1 MSELE
6 SWHEEKQSA
15 RLYEVLAER
24 EPDAAIS
31 ALFRQ
36 LAAAAEDQAKIWE
49 QRLGRSPAFQPTR
62 RARIV
67 AGLVRVLRPRT
78 LRPVLAAMKVRGLSA
93 YTGGT
98 PASHIMPTTVEQ
110 VGGRHR
116 GVGGGN
122 LRAAVFGV
130 NDGLVSNT
138 SLIMGIAGAS
148 SQNSLILTTGVAG
161 LLAGA
166 LSMAAGEYVSM
177 RSQRE
182 MYESQ
187 IALEKAELEEYPEE
201 EIEELALIYNT
212 RGMELEAAR
221 AEFERLGAAPD
232 LSRLDALARTA
243 RRRGNGLTAREAARG
258 FARELM
264 RDPEHALN
272 TLSREEL
279 GLNPDD
285 LGSPWGAAVFSFLAF
300 TAGAVV
306 PLLPFLFR
314 PGAAAVPAAAALA
327 GTSLFVVGAML
338 SLFTG
343 RRAWWGGTRM
353 VLIGGGAGIV
363 TYLIGY
369 LLGVSLG

>member
-1 MSELE
+1 MADLE
-6 SWHEEKQSA
+6 SWHEERQSA
-15 RLYEVLAER
+15 WLYRILAEH
-24 EPDAAIS
+24 EKNPAVS
-31 ALFRQ
+31 KLFGE
-36 LAAAAEDQAKIWE
+36 LAAAAETQAHIWE
-49 QRLGRSPAFQPTR
+49 QRLGSVPAFAPSG
-62 RARIV
+62 RARVV
-67 AGLVRVLRPRT
+67 AMLVRSLGPRA

-93 YTGGT
+93 YSAGT
-98 PASHIMPTTVEQ
+98 PVPAHTMPTAVEE

-116 GVGGGN
+116 GVGSGGN

-138 SLIMGIAGAS
+138 SLIMGIAGAGS
-148 SQNSLILTTGVAG
+148 SNTLILTTGIAG

-187 IALEKAELEEYPEE
+187 IALERAELEAYPEE
-201 EIEELALIYNT
+201 EVEELALIYNT
-212 RGMELEAAR
+212 RGM
-221 AEFERLGAAPD
+221 D
-232 LSRLDALARTA
+232 LDAGRA
-243 RRRGNGLTAREAARG
+243 

-264 RDPEHALN
+264 RDPKHALN
-272 TLSREEL
+272 TLAREEL

-285 LGSPWGAAVFSFLAF
+285 LGSPWGAAVFSFLSF
-300 TAGAVV
+300 TAGALV
-306 PLLPFLFR
+306 PLAPFVFR
-314 PGAAAVPAAAALA
+314 SDSAAVAISAGLAAA
-327 GTSLFVVGAML
+327 SLFAVGAVL

-343 RRAWWGGTRM
+343 RGAWWGGARM

-363 TYLIGY
+363 TYAIGH

>member
-15 RLYEVLAER
+15 WLYEVLAER

-98 PASHIMPTTVEQ
+98 PASHVMPTTVEQ

-221 AEFERLGAAPD
+221 
-232 LSRLDALARTA
+232 
-243 RRRGNGLTAREAARG
+243 G

-264 RDPEHALN
+264 RNPRHALN
-272 TLSREEL
+272 TLAREEL

-369 LLGVSLG
+369 LLGASLG

>member
-15 RLYEVLAER
+15 WLYEVLAER

-98 PASHIMPTTVEQ
+98 PASHVMPTTVEQ

-221 AEFERLGAAPD
+221 
-232 LSRLDALARTA
+232 
-243 RRRGNGLTAREAARG
+243 G

-264 RDPEHALN
+264 RNPRHALN
-272 TLSREEL
+272 TLAREEL

-343 RRAWWGGTRM
+343 RRAWWGGARM

>member
-1 MSELE
+1 VTVSDLD

-15 RLYEVLAER
+15 WLYRILAER
-24 EPDAAIS
+24 ETNPAIRG
-31 ALFRQ
+31 LFSE
-36 LAAAAEDQAKIWE
+36 LAAAAEEQAGIWQ
-49 QRLGRSPAFQPTR
+49 QRLKTVPVFAPTT
-62 RARIV
+62 RARVV
-67 AGLVRVLRPRT
+67 AALARRLGPRA

-93 YTGGT
+93 YTAGT
-98 PASHIMPTTVEQ
+98 PVPAHTMPTAVEE

-116 GVGGGN
+116 GVGSGGN

-138 SLIMGIAGAS
+138 SLIMGIAGAGS
-148 SQNSLILTTGVAG
+148 SNTLILTTGVAG

-187 IALEKAELEEYPEE
+187 IALERAELEAYPEE

-212 RGMELEAAR
+212 RGM
-221 AEFERLGAAPD
+221 D
-232 LSRLDALARTA
+232 L
-243 RRRGNGLTAREAARG
+243 EAARG

-264 RDPEHALN
+264 RDPKHALD
-272 TLSREEL
+272 TLAREEL

-285 LGSPWGAAVFSFLAF
+285 LGSPWGAAAFSFLAF
-300 TAGAVV
+300 TIGALV
-306 PLLPFLFR
+306 PLAPFLFR
-314 PGAAAVPAAAALA
+314 SDPAAVTISAGLAAA
-327 GTSLFVVGAML
+327 SLFAVGAVL

-343 RRAWWGGTRM
+343 RSAWWGGARM
-353 VLIGGGAGIV
+353 VLIGGGAGLI
-363 TYLIGY
+363 TYAIGH

>member
-1 MSELE
+1 MSDLE

-15 RLYEVLAER
+15 WLYRKLAER

-36 LAAAAEDQAKIWE
+36 LATAAEDQAQIWE
-49 QRLGRSPAFQPTR
+49 QGLGRSPAFHPTR

-67 AGLVRVLRPRT
+67 AALVRVLRPRA

-93 YTGGT
+93 YTGAA
-98 PASHIMPTTVEQ
+98 PAGHIMPTAVEQ

-148 SQNSLILTTGVAG
+148 SQNTLILTTGVAG

-182 MYESQ
+182 MFESQ

-221 AEFERLGAAPD
+221 
-232 LSRLDALARTA
+232 
-243 RRRGNGLTAREAARG
+243 G

-272 TLSREEL
+272 TLAREEL

-300 TAGAVV
+300 TAGALV

-314 PGAAAVPAAAALA
+314 TGAVAVPVAAGLA
-327 GTSLFVVGAML
+327 GASLFVVGAIL

-343 RRAWWGGTRM
+343 RRAWWGGARM

-363 TYLIGY
+363 TYLIGH